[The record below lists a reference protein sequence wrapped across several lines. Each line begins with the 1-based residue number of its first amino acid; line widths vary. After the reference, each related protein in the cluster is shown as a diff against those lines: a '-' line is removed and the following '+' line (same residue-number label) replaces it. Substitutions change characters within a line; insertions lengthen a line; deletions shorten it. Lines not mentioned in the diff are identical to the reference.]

1 MDHAAGIPNYAFNV
15 SLFRL
20 EFRTWIFLPARDSE
34 SLNTPN
40 ELTRARA
47 RARPI
52 YGYRGFPRDFS
63 PFCRAAPARGRQRS
77 NPRARMRAVGMKRET
92 SEPKAGH
99 RSPLRAELITHLVAW
114 DTANNVSK

>member
-40 ELTRARA
+40 ELTRARGQFTDIGA
-47 RARPI
+47 SPVIFLPFVAPRRRAGASVQIRAR
-52 YGYRGFPRDFS
+52 
-63 PFCRAAPARGRQRS
+63 
-77 NPRARMRAVGMKRET
+77 E
-92 SEPKAGH
+92 
-99 RSPLRAELITHLVAW
+99 
-114 DTANNVSK
+114 